1 MKLSLSWIKD
11 FVNIPEDMDLKKLA
25 YDLTMSTVEVE
36 DVEYLARRFDHM
48 VVGVIE
54 KIEAHPNADK
64 LRVCKVDI
72 GNGEIKDIVCGG
84 INLEEGMRVAVSC
97 PGAVVRWHG
106 EGEPVVI
113 KNSKLR
119 GVESFGMICASD
131 EIGLGDLFPAS
142 QEGEILDLSDFA
154 VPAGTS
160 LAEALD
166 MDDVLLEI
174 DNKSMTNRPDLWGH
188 YGIAREIAALYNLEL
203 AEIKPFETDV
213 QSDFKV
219 EILDP
224 DRCTRYIGVEMTGVA
239 VKPSPY
245 RMQNRIWKAGMRP
258 INALVDITNY
268 VMLATG
274 NPTHAFDADNITDH
288 IVVRHASEGEKLVLL
303 NDKEIDLCSDDL
315 VITDSEGPV
324 ALAGVMGGAK
334 DSILPKTERVILEV
348 ANFDAAGIRRTAL
361 RYDTRTEA
369 SSRYEKAV
377 DPERCDQALAL
388 SMHYFQELYPELKV
402 TGYCDRYVKKLKRAE
417 IDVNLTWLEKRLGK
431 HLTDDEIQGCLERLG
446 FEVQIAGDQMHVVAP
461 TWRSTGDISIKDD
474 VMEEVA
480 RMYGYDNFEATAF
493 TTSFTGAINQKD
505 KSLVRNIKEYLAVR
519 CGMQEVYTY
528 PWMNDV
534 YVNAVLQNT
543 DGILKLSTPPAPDL
557 SCIRS
562 SLLPNLCEAVA
573 KNERYFNDFS
583 IFEEAQVF
591 FDRNYS
597 SPYDEIEA
605 LPEQR
610 RHIGAA
616 FASSVKN
623 INELF
628 REAKGVLEYMPRY
641 THMEAFEFRKEE
653 KPVWAD
659 NVVWLNIYLG
669 DEKIGDMGLVAKK
682 VSMECGI
689 KNLSV
694 MLFELDATKLKPL
707 KSRTNK
713 FAHLAEYP
721 ETDYDISML
730 FDSNAAWNDI
740 YDAIM
745 GQKKASAL
753 VKGAS
758 FVEEYRGKQIPQG
771 KKSVTIRLMIGSE
784 EKTLTSQEIESAAN
798 QVMKKLGKKMGA
810 ELRTQ

>member
-377 DPERCDQALAL
+377 DPERCDQALEL

-402 TGYCDRYVKKLKRAE
+402 TGYCDRYVKKLERAE

-534 YVNAVLQNT
+534 YVNA
-543 DGILKLSTPPAPDL
+543 GRRS
-557 SCIRS
+557 IR
-562 SLLPNLCEAVA
+562 
-573 KNERYFNDFS
+573 
-583 IFEEAQVF
+583 
-591 FDRNYS
+591 
-597 SPYDEIEA
+597 
-605 LPEQR
+605 
-610 RHIGAA
+610 
-616 FASSVKN
+616 
-623 INELF
+623 
-628 REAKGVLEYMPRY
+628 
-641 THMEAFEFRKEE
+641 
-653 KPVWAD
+653 
-659 NVVWLNIYLG
+659 
-669 DEKIGDMGLVAKK
+669 
-682 VSMECGI
+682 
-689 KNLSV
+689 
-694 MLFELDATKLKPL
+694 
-707 KSRTNK
+707 
-713 FAHLAEYP
+713 
-721 ETDYDISML
+721 
-730 FDSNAAWNDI
+730 
-740 YDAIM
+740 
-745 GQKKASAL
+745 
-753 VKGAS
+753 
-758 FVEEYRGKQIPQG
+758 IPG
-771 KKSVTIRLMIGSE
+771 
-784 EKTLTSQEIESAAN
+784 
-798 QVMKKLGKKMGA
+798 
-810 ELRTQ
+810 

>member
-1 MKLSLSWIKD
+1 
-11 FVNIPEDMDLKKLA
+11 
-25 YDLTMSTVEVE
+25 
-36 DVEYLARRFDHM
+36 
-48 VVGVIE
+48 
-54 KIEAHPNADK
+54 
-64 LRVCKVDI
+64 
-72 GNGEIKDIVCGG
+72 
-84 INLEEGMRVAVSC
+84 
-97 PGAVVRWHG
+97 
-106 EGEPVVI
+106 
-113 KNSKLR
+113 
-119 GVESFGMICASD
+119 
-131 EIGLGDLFPAS
+131 
-142 QEGEILDLSDFA
+142 
-154 VPAGTS
+154 
-160 LAEALD
+160 
-166 MDDVLLEI
+166 
-174 DNKSMTNRPDLWGH
+174 
-188 YGIAREIAALYNLEL
+188 
-203 AEIKPFETDV
+203 
-213 QSDFKV
+213 
-219 EILDP
+219 
-224 DRCTRYIGVEMTGVA
+224 
-239 VKPSPY
+239 
-245 RMQNRIWKAGMRP
+245 
-258 INALVDITNY
+258 
-268 VMLATG
+268 
-274 NPTHAFDADNITDH
+274 
-288 IVVRHASEGEKLVLL
+288 
-303 NDKEIDLCSDDL
+303 
-315 VITDSEGPV
+315 
-324 ALAGVMGGAK
+324 
-334 DSILPKTERVILEV
+334 
-348 ANFDAAGIRRTAL
+348 
-361 RYDTRTEA
+361 
-369 SSRYEKAV
+369 
-377 DPERCDQALAL
+377 
-388 SMHYFQELYPELKV
+388 
-402 TGYCDRYVKKLKRAE
+402 
-417 IDVNLTWLEKRLGK
+417 
-431 HLTDDEIQGCLERLG
+431 
-446 FEVQIAGDQMHVVAP
+446 
-461 TWRSTGDISIKDD
+461 
-474 VMEEVA
+474 
-480 RMYGYDNFEATAF
+480 MYGYDNFEATAF

-562 SLLPNLCEAVA
+562 SLLPNLCEAVV

-597 SPYDEIEA
+597 SPYDETEA

-771 KKSVTIRLMIGSE
+771 KKSVTIRLTIGSE